1 MPSVA
6 PGIGPSTC
14 GDVFEPLVAFAKA
27 RVIVLVETRTLAR
40 DDGAFLLRAL
50 LDLEADGVE
59 LFGDMRPA
67 DGGFYGD
74 VEAYLNARVGVTS
87 VGALALAPA
96 TSAAVIAQAD
106 CECRRAAELLGSSDG
121 SPFRSSV
128 ERAVLQLINH
138 PEVNT

>member
-1 MPSVA
+1 
-6 PGIGPSTC
+6 
-14 GDVFEPLVAFAKA
+14 VFEPLVAFAKA
-27 RVIVLVETRTLAR
+27 RVIVLVETRALAR

-59 LFGDMRPA
+59 LFGDTRPA
-67 DGGFYGD
+67 DGSFYGD
-74 VEAYLNARVGVTS
+74 VAAYLNARVGMTS

-96 TSAAVIAQAD
+96 SSAAVIAQAD
-106 CECRRAAELLGSSDG
+106 CEGRRAAELLGSFDG

-128 ERAVLQLINH
+128 ERAVLQLIDH